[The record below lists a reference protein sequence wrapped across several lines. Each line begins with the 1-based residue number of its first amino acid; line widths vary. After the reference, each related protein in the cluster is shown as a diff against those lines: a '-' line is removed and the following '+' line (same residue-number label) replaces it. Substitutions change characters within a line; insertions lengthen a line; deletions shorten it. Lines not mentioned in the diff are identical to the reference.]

1 MTINSESDTVHRPV
15 RSRAE
20 VFDAAE
26 MREFLDTAYGVRLR
40 LREKRRRSGPLKHAR
55 TDIGPVIFDEVS
67 LPGEL
72 AASPDPLNKVVAVW
86 TAEGKVSGQ
95 CGGLTGAA
103 APGEVTLLSQP
114 DLPYFVQSDDVHTTT
129 VLLDPPLV
137 AGVASGRAGQQQALV
152 RFSSFRPVDYAAAR
166 LWKDTVEY
174 LKNCVLAQDDAAT
187 SLVLGHCSRLLA
199 AVTIATFPNT
209 MAPDPAPYDR
219 TDSGPALLRRAIA
232 YMEANAGNDIA
243 LADIATAVHV
253 TPRAVQYMFRR
264 HLDTTPLQ
272 YLRRMRLDYAHRDL
286 LTAERP
292 DQTVTQIAAR
302 WGFLHTGRFAVLYR
316 QTYGQSPHET
326 LRG

>member
-55 TDIGPVIFDEVS
+55 TDIGPVTFDEVS

-86 TAEGKVSGQ
+86 TDEGRVSGQ

-114 DLPYFVQSDDVHTTT
+114 DLPYFVQSEDAHTTT
-129 VLLDPPLV
+129 VLMDPSLV
-137 AGVASGRAGQQQALV
+137 AGVAGGRAGPATRAGPFLELPSRRLRSGPAVERHRRVREELRAGPGRHCHATGSRALQSPAGS
-152 RFSSFRPVDYAAAR
+152 RHHRDLPEHDGAR
-166 LWKDTVEY
+166 
-174 LKNCVLAQDDAAT
+174 
-187 SLVLGHCSRLLA
+187 
-199 AVTIATFPNT
+199 
-209 MAPDPAPYDR
+209 PAPYDR

-232 YMEANAGNDIA
+232 YMEANAANDIA

-302 WGFLHTGRFAVLYR
+302 WGFMHTGRFAVLYR